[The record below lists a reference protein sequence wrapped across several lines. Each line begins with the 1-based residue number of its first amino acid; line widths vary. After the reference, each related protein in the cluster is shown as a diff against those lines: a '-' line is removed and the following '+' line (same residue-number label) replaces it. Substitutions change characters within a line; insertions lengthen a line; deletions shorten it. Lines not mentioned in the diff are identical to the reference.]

1 MSAQNL
7 LELWRVETPEGIFE
21 ADLETLRQWIREDCV
36 MPGDKVAKGNLH
48 WIEAGRVPLL
58 RAAFGNKL
66 AAPSASPQ
74 TATTATVAAPAQT
87 AMTGQTVIP
96 VPPTAPAAHTLAPA
110 SNSWPPPV
118 ESSYAASGT
127 YAAAA
132 PPPAFAPQGNAF
144 PQHPGCV
151 NHPFTPPHF
160 ICRECGAT
168 FCQSCPKYV
177 GNKVP
182 LCSVCGDLCKPFQEV
197 RQKAML
203 RQSQTAGFGFNE
215 FALAIAYPFR
225 HPFSVL
231 LMAVIYAMLSLFGL
245 KGQVIACGI
254 LFGSMSHVINQFA
267 WGATNCGLY
276 PSFESFSW
284 WDNAIRPMF
293 LSIGIYIITFGP
305 VIVLSLA
312 ILFGVITLA
321 KPSAQRQAQLPQ
333 QPRSEMTERDI
344 QALLHQA
351 DPNSPAPKP
360 IEPTS
365 QPTPAEMK
373 SQKKSDDI
381 GSSLLALGLS
391 GTVLILLLLCLA
403 WAVFYYPMALTIAGY
418 TEDFWAVVNPKVGL
432 DTMRRM
438 GLNYVKA
445 FFMYLF
451 VQIPAL
457 FVMVFLFIVL
467 APFNM
472 PFFGNLPALFMSG
485 IVTFITSLII
495 ACILGFA
502 LFKSGDRLDIQV
514 A

>member
-1 MSAQNL
+1 MSAQHP
-7 LELWRVETPEGIFE
+7 LETWRVETPEGIFE
-21 ADLETLRQWIREDCV
+21 TDLETLRQWIREDCV
-36 MPGDKVAKGNLH
+36 MPGDRVAKGNLH

-66 AAPSASPQ
+66 SAPAAAPQPAQTVAHATPAP
-74 TATTATVAAPAQT
+74 TATAVPAAPAF
-87 AMTGQTVIP
+87 
-96 VPPTAPAAHTLAPA
+96 APAPA
-110 SNSWPPPV
+110 WPPPV
-118 ESSYAASGT
+118 AP
-127 YAAAA
+127 AAA
-132 PPPAFAPQGNAF
+132 PPAFAPQANSFGQPA
-144 PQHPGCV
+144 CV
-151 NHPFTPPHF
+151 NHPYTPPHV

-168 FCQSCPKYV
+168 YCQSCPKYV
-177 GNKVP
+177 NKIP
-182 LCSVCGDLCKPFQEV
+182 ICPACGDLCKPFQEV
-197 RQKAML
+197 RKKNLL
-203 RQSQTAGFGFNE
+203 RQSQTSGFGFNE

-231 LMAVIYAMLSLFGL
+231 LMAVIYALLSLFGF
-245 KGQVIACGI
+245 KGQLIACGL

-293 LSIGIYIITFGP
+293 LSIGIYIVTFGP
-305 VIVLSLA
+305 AIVLSLA

-321 KPSAQRQAQLPQ
+321 SPEAKRQAALPQ
-333 QPRSEMTERDI
+333 QPRSEMTQQDI
-344 QALLHQA
+344 DGLLHQA
-351 DPNSPAPKP
+351 DPGYPAPKP
-360 IEPTS
+360 TQPAL
-365 QPTPAEMK
+365 QPTTDETK
-373 SQKKSDDI
+373 SQKKSDDAV
-381 GSSLLALGLS
+381 SALLALGVS
-391 GTVLILLLLCLA
+391 GTALILLLLCLA

-438 GLNYVKA
+438 GWNYVKA
-445 FFMYLF
+445 FLMYLC

-457 FVMVFLFIVL
+457 FLMVFMFIIF
-467 APFNM
+467 APFTL
-472 PFFGNLPALFMSG
+472 PFFGNLPAAFMSG

-514 A
+514 G